1 MHLKDFLKSTLQL
14 DQEEVFHV
22 DVMDG
27 FSFFNTPNSFREK
40 VMETFSDFQLD
51 GRKINVEISEKSPV
65 EAVEENTGNVKVEIA
80 AKTVKAFLAM
90 ETTSLKRK
98 RKKAGKEK
106 NPVDLAA
113 VLDVKIS

>member
-51 GRKINVEISEKSPV
+51 GRKINVEISEKAPR
-65 EAVEENTGNVKVEIA
+65 GGGGGKYG
-80 AKTVKAFLAM
+80 
-90 ETTSLKRK
+90 KRK
-98 RKKAGKEK
+98 GGDRRKDRKSFFSDGDDFAKKKKKKGGKGK
-106 NPVDLAA
+106 KPSGFGRRARR
-113 VLDVKIS
+113 